1 MPTTNPRYP
10 NLQEEVRPSFQ
21 YKTAFHPLTNQTL
34 NQRQQFQS
42 QPSQG
47 KSQGQ
52 GIAQGGHPHPQE
64 DFEQTMDQQGNLVSD
79 EYSFTDGGKKKG
91 HSGQDDEAD
100 LFDAAQADFD
110 DL

>member
-1 MPTTNPRYP
+1 MPCTSISIQRTLQTNKP
-10 NLQEEVRPSFQ
+10 
-21 YKTAFHPLTNQTL
+21 KQTL
-34 NQRQQFQS
+34 DQRRQFQAQNEGIS
-42 QPSQG
+42 QSG
-47 KSQGQ
+47 S
-52 GIAQGGHPHPQE
+52 HPHPQE
-64 DFEQTMDQQGNLVSD
+64 DFERTMDQQGNLVSD

>member
-1 MPTTNPRYP
+1 
-10 NLQEEVRPSFQ
+10 
-21 YKTAFHPLTNQTL
+21 
-34 NQRQQFQS
+34 
-42 QPSQG
+42 
-47 KSQGQ
+47 
-52 GIAQGGHPHPQE
+52 
-64 DFEQTMDQQGNLVSD
+64 MDQQGNLVSD